1 MRSAVSH
8 VEDIFINLLQ
18 NIFRVTISKAT
29 FPQIIAWWYAR
40 QLVNTHSQLH
50 FCTHYAFIEHPE
62 YSHRL

>member
-8 VEDIFINLLQ
+8 VEEIFINLQQ
-18 NIFRVTISKAT
+18 NIFLVTISKAP

-50 FCTHYAFIEHPE
+50 ICSYYAFIEHPE
-62 YSHRL
+62 